1 MSEVKLQKCYI
12 ELCTLQAKG
21 AFERK
26 DFQKAETY
34 FLRAEKPDLAA
45 KFYKV
50 KLAIFSQ
57 SSHCRD
63 SLYTCRRQICGLT
76 LCA

>member
-1 MSEVKLQKCYI
+1 MELHKCYI
-12 ELCTLQAKG
+12 ELPTLQARG

-50 KLAIFSQ
+50 KNSTPSLAK
-57 SSHCRD
+57 HHP
-63 SLYTCRRQICGLT
+63 LYTCRRQICGLMR
-76 LCA
+76 CA